1 MMKKLDFTKQNIKDA
16 ILKAKNLKQEAGEK
30 HKAES
35 ICGGK
40 ADLAAYFGEEVIT
53 NALGANNISTKTG
66 DDKYDFDLWYK
77 GWKFDVKLKR
87 RLCDPI
93 DGKYIFDASVAD
105 SSLHQK
111 TDGYIFLSIT
121 FERSNNKREGGAVY
135 YNPQSVWFC
144 GFMGKKN
151 YLNIATHFNKGD
163 IDPSNNWKVTV
174 PCNNVPYKNLLSFDK
189 LLNIPQK

>member
-1 MMKKLDFTKQNIKDA
+1 MKKLSWSNKDLKNAIIKSKK
-16 ILKAKNLKQEAGEK
+16 LKKEAGEK

-40 ADLAAYFGEEVIT
+40 ADLSAYFGEEIIV
-53 NALGANNISTKTG
+53 NALGANNISTQFG
-66 DDKYDFDLWYK
+66 DQKYNFDLWYK

-87 RLCDPI
+87 RKFDPI
-93 DGKYIFDASVAD
+93 DGKYTYDASVAD
-105 SSLHQK
+105 TSLHQK

-121 FERSNNKREGGAVY
+121 FEKSNGEKGKDAVY

-151 YLNIATHFNKGD
+151 YLKIANNWNKGD
-163 IDPSNNWKVTV
+163 IDTSNGWKVGSS
-174 PCNNVPYKNLLSFDK
+174 CSNVPYNKLLSFDD